1 MLEGI
6 KLSLALSL
14 VSNEDIELDG
24 LFVNIYPDLE
34 MPGRGYNLKQCD
46 LYPRG
51 GRPGSDGGVMPVLS
65 EPWSPFCLLKV
76 SGHRNGALST

>member
-6 KLSLALSL
+6 ELSLALSL

-34 MPGRGYNLKQCD
+34 MPGRGYNWKQCD

-51 GRPGSDGGVMPVLS
+51 
-65 EPWSPFCLLKV
+65 
-76 SGHRNGALST
+76 